1 MRNIR
6 ITVVIEYGEE
16 TTRELRVGMRLKRK
30 AGGSVNHIKG
40 LNAIRSSVRN
50 R

>member
-16 TTRELRVGMRLKRK
+16 ATRELRVEMRLKRK

-40 LNAIRSSVRN
+40 FECYSEFS
-50 R
+50 